1 MIDIL
6 NMSMDNLKTGI
17 KGKMIIKRYESLHD
31 GDLHTI
37 GLQPKMDPNDLW
49 TEGWGHL
56 IIDPVTNRSL
66 KGSIN
71 KERAYELSRI
81 KDPDVS
87 DDIEADRLLE
97 NDLFK
102 SESIIRNIIKN
113 KVYLLQHE
121 FDALVSHT
129 FNTGGSEKLFKLILK
144 AAPKKEIE
152 HWWTSSYITS
162 GGVFM
167 LGLSYRR
174 RTECH
179 LFFNNELKF
188 FN

>member
-1 MIDIL
+1 
-6 NMSMDNLKTGI
+6 MSTDKLRTGI
-17 KGKMIIKRYESLHD
+17 KGITLIKKYESLHD
-31 GDLHTI
+31 GDLSLI
-37 GLQPKMDPNDLW
+37 GLQPKMDPSDLW

-56 IIDPVTNRSL
+56 IIDPITNKLL

-71 KERAYELSRI
+71 KSRAYELSRI
-81 KDPDVS
+81 KDPNLNDEF
-87 DDIEADRLLE
+87 EAEHLLE
-97 NDLFK
+97 NDLLK
-102 SESIIRNIIKN
+102 SEAIIKNRIKN
-113 KVYLLQHE
+113 KVNLLQHE
-121 FDALVSHT
+121 FDALVSHV